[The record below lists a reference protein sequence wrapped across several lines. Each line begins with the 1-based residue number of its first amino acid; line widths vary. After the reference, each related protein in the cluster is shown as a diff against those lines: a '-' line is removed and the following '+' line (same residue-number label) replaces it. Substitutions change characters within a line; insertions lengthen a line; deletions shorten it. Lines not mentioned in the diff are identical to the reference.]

1 MSSDSKTIVTRWL
14 VIAAFLGIFAFQAI
28 HLDGDPSPMK
38 RISDVGDEGYWQHNA
53 RGMSLFHTLLPDE
66 LNMALV
72 GAPLF
77 TAVQY
82 GVFSLFGT
90 SLVTARIVSL
100 VSSWLILLLF
110 YRLMRANFSAGKA
123 LVAAAALG
131 LSHEMLMYAKWSTP
145 ILMEACFLTAVLYF
159 WELAKR
165 GNSRWMALSAG
176 CLMAAMATKLS
187 SIFFSLPIVLFV
199 AGEYLLRK
207 NIDRRRLM
215 IFLGAVVAFGS
226 VLLTLA
232 MLNYEQFA
240 FFARTIGKLNVSKG
254 LASGDII
261 HGPVDVLCNVFF
273 SFPGVSILRMLAF
286 LWLLDFVANAF
297 KQGAAAAIRSMP
309 TVEFYSAC
317 WLVGSLTLLV
327 FSPEKMDR
335 RFVMFLVPLAILA
348 MSFVF
353 RAWECFSKKG
363 TGAAS
368 GMLAAPLD
376 VRVVACLLTVCAW
389 SLYARDAVM
398 LFEQRWL
405 ARVGLSFP
413 AWGYAVAAVC
423 CVALPV
429 VLWILRKPR
438 IATAALLAVFF
449 AVSLTL
455 DAVWYGTQTTT
466 LRDTSRLLASYGGK
480 GEYLVGPWGHELA
493 LENSLHPIWCTSWA
507 IAPMNDWI
515 DDAGDREGQL
525 LITLNIF
532 EGEPR
537 GNLGDKAV
545 EKFSPNRREM
555 LAELRLCPIAFS
567 QVFQFEGKLWRIRP
581 KEISS
586 NDAVPH
592 NSKNWKTMQRRVV
605 Q

>member
-14 VIAAFLGIFAFQAI
+14 VIAAFFGLFAFQAI

-53 RGMSLFHTLLPDE
+53 RGKALFNTFLPDE

-82 GVFSLFGT
+82 GVFSLFGI
-90 SLVTARIVSL
+90 SLYTARIVSL

-110 YRLMRANFSAGKA
+110 YRLMRANFSTGKA
-123 LVAAAALG
+123 MLAVAALG

-145 ILMEACFLTAVLYF
+145 ILMETCFLIGVLYF
-159 WELAKR
+159 WEFAKR
-165 GNSRWMALSAG
+165 GNSRWLLLSAG

-199 AGEYLLRK
+199 AGECLLRR
-207 NIDRRRLM
+207 NIDRRRLFL
-215 IFLGAVVAFGS
+215 FLGTVLGFGF

-240 FFARTIGKLNVSKG
+240 FFAQTIGKLNVKEG
-254 LASGDII
+254 LGLSDII

-286 LWLLDFVANAF
+286 LWLLDFAANVF
-297 KQGAAAAIRSMP
+297 KQGAMAAIRSMP
-309 TVEFYSAC
+309 TAEFYSLC
-317 WLVGSLTLLV
+317 WIVGSLTLLA
-327 FSPEKMDR
+327 FSPEKTDR
-335 RFVMFLVPLAILA
+335 RFVMFLVPLTILA

-353 RAWECFSKKG
+353 RAWECFSTKR
-363 TGAAS
+363 TGDAR
-368 GMLAAPLD
+368 GMLTATLD
-376 VRVVACLLTVCAW
+376 ARLVACLLTVCTW

-398 LFEQRWL
+398 LLEQRWL

-413 AWGYAVAAVC
+413 AYGYAVAAVC
-423 CVALPV
+423 CVGIPV
-429 VLWILRKPR
+429 ILWIFRKPR

-455 DAVWYGTQTTT
+455 DAVWYCTQTYT
-466 LRDTSRLLASYGGK
+466 LRDASRLLARYGGK
-480 GEYLVGPWGHELA
+480 GTYLVGPWGHELA
-493 LENSLHPIWCTSWA
+493 LENSLHPIWSTSWA

-515 DDAGDREGQL
+515 DEAGDRDGQL
-525 LITLNIF
+525 MITLNIF

-545 EKFSPNRREM
+545 EKFSPNRRQM
-555 LAELRLCPIAFS
+555 LAELQLCPIAFT
-567 QVFQFEGKLWRIRP
+567 QVFQFQGKLWRILP

-586 NDAVPH
+586 HGAVRK
-592 NSKNWKTMQRRVV
+592 NSTNLKAMQRRAV